1 MVEPIFLIRRE
12 LPPPALPF
20 FSGDGAIL
28 FQPTCSGEL
37 AWRNV
42 SGLNILNRGTNIL
55 SAEITS
61 PAAAFELTLAK
72 SVTATTNQMLTLQL
86 CNGTS
91 AGLARVF
98 WAGENERF
106 DPVRSAW
113 IPLVAN
119 DSELREYHCALGLE
133 ASWRGKIARL
143 RIEPATGLT
152 ERGTLGF
159 GQIRLLKLPF

>member
-1 MVEPIFLIRRE
+1 MRRE

-20 FSGDGAIL
+20 AARAGVVL
-28 FQPTCSGEL
+28 FQPTSSDEL

-42 SGLNILNRGTNIL
+42 SGLNILNRGTNIVA
-55 SAEITS
+55 AEITS
-61 PAAAFELTLAK
+61 PDAAFELTLTK
-72 SVTATTNQMLTLQL
+72 PVTATTNQMLTLQL